1 MEINK
6 NIRDFFDVLIFLTNN
21 YLYLFHN
28 FFFLFQYK
36 PQKAEQ
42 SLYFKLVEFLEFM
55 KIWFLPLQTF
65 VIRLKYIPNLFFQK
79 NIPLIILQNLFIKW
93 NELFTPIVPMLDTLN
108 SQLHRISDPLGSVQ
122 VVETL

>member
-1 MEINK
+1 MQINK

-28 FFFLFQYK
+28 FFFLFQNK

-42 SLYFKLVEFLEFM
+42 NLYFKLVEFLEFM
-55 KIWFLPLQTF
+55 KIFFLTLQTF
-65 VIRLKYIPNLFFQK
+65 IIRLKHIPNLFFQK
-79 NIPLIILQNLFIKW
+79 NIPLIILQDLFVKW
-93 NELFTPIVPMLDTLN
+93 NELFISILPVLDTLD
-108 SQLHRISDPLGSVQ
+108 SQLYSISNPFGSIQ